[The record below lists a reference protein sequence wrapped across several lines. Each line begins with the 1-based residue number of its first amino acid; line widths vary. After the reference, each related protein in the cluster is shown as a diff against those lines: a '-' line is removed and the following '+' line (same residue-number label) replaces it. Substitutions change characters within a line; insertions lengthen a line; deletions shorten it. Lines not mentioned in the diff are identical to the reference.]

1 MTDLALFT
9 IGFGIFA
16 TCMLAT
22 IGIAI
27 GTSQPKDSDVAQS
40 GPDHPD

>member
-27 GTSQPKDSDVAQS
+27 GTAQPDDSELTQS